1 MGATFRTVVPMIP
14 AGPRLRDALT
24 FFEERMGFTI
34 TYESQGGAGIQRDAV
49 AFNLVENDN
58 AEWASNASFSISVD
72 GLDALYEEFKD
83 IGVRITPPEI
93 KPWGRREFHMIVPSG
108 VCLQFYEAE
117 PQT

>member
-1 MGATFRTVVPMIP
+1 MMP

-24 FFEERMGFTI
+24 FFEEKMGFTI
-34 TYESQGGAGIQRDAV
+34 TYEGTGAAGIQRDAV

-58 AEWASNASFSISVD
+58 REWADNTSFSISVD
-72 GLDALYEEFKD
+72 ELDALYEEFKN

-93 KPWGRREFHMIVPSG
+93 KAWGRREFHLIVPSG

-117 PQT
+117 PQA

>member
-1 MGATFRTVVPMIP
+1 MAATFRSVVPMIP

-34 TYESQGGAGIQRDAV
+34 TYEATGGAGIQRDAV

-58 AEWASNASFSISVD
+58 AEWANNASFSISVD
-72 GLDALYEEFKD
+72 GLDALYAEFQD
-83 IGVRITPPEI
+83 IGVPITPPEI
-93 KPWGRREFHMIVPSG
+93 KPWGRREFHMVIPSG

-117 PQT
+117 PHT